1 MTLWLITAV
10 ILLSMLLGALLVHSV
25 IQARNIA
32 RLEGRIQGIAAILR
46 NIPKR
51 KSDRILENQ

>member
-1 MTLWLITAV
+1 
-10 ILLSMLLGALLVHSV
+10 MLLGALLVHSV